1 MGGLPGYG
9 GALPGG
15 YGGCRGLANELAGV
29 GVGGNDDEN
38 EDLLGTGES
47 LLEQASGS
55 TMVDKES
62 ALEHSISENSAPLE
76 IPRAKGVRDG
86 VWTKRDAEVVEQA
99 LDAPPKLKKD
109 ATYLLGLSE
118 EAVADA
124 IMAAMPDAN
133 LPAYRAKQVHKALY
147 AQHVRDVRDITTLS
161 KQLRQDMHEAGIR
174 IGRSPVHK
182 TVVAADGTT
191 KFLVRLHDDRLVET
205 VGIPA
210 LNKSEK
216 ERLTVCVSSQV
227 GCPLRCTFCATGK
240 GGFARNLATH
250 EIVDQLLTVEEHF
263 GQRVTNVVF
272 MGMGE
277 PLLNL
282 RNVLPALRSMNK
294 DVGIGARHL
303 TLSTVG
309 VPNTLKRLAERNL
322 QSTLAVSL
330 HAPNQKLRE
339 QLVPSAKAYP
349 IEALLDDCA
358 KYFAVTRR
366 RVSFEYAL
374 LGGVNDQMEHAD
386 ELVST
391 LRKHG
396 HGGAHVNLIPW
407 NSVEGAEFRRPS
419 AAAVRSFKHR
429 LETANVQ
436 CTIRISRGLDA
447 AAACGQLRNANQKIP
462 LTT

>member
-1 MGGLPGYG
+1 
-9 GALPGG
+9 
-15 YGGCRGLANELAGV
+15 
-29 GVGGNDDEN
+29 
-38 EDLLGTGES
+38 
-47 LLEQASGS
+47 
-55 TMVDKES
+55 MVDKES

-277 PLLNL
+277 PLANYAQTLQAVRWLTDARGLDL
-282 RNVLPALRSMNK
+282 RER
-294 DVGIGARHL
+294 GI
-303 TLSTVG
+303 TISTVG
-309 VPNTLKRLAERNL
+309 LRSAIRRLAREGL
-322 QSTLAVSL
+322 QVNLAVSL
-330 HAPNQKLRE
+330 HAPDDDLRRR
-339 QLVPSAKAYP
+339 LVPTAAGTTIEELVEAARFYVERTGRRVTFAY
-349 IEALLDDCA
+349 ALLD
-358 KYFAVTRR
+358 
-366 RVSFEYAL
+366 
-374 LGGVNDQMEHAD
+374 GVNDSVEQARA
-386 ELVST
+386 LARRVPG
-391 LRKHG
+391 LQ
-396 HGGAHVNLIPW
+396 AHVNLIPY
-407 NSVEGAEFRRPS
+407 NPTAGEDLRRPS
-419 AAAVRSFKHR
+419 LGRVRAFQR
-429 LETANVQ
+429 TLQAEGINATV
-436 CTIRISRGLDA
+436 RIERGVEI
-447 AAACGQLRNANQKIP
+447 AAACGQLRTDTQRAAVLP
-462 LTT
+462 LPVLA